1 MNAIPGCLRL
11 RELWVQESAIT
22 FHVVDDR
29 VTLYAARHRKYWWN
43 GCQLS
48 IHV

>member
-1 MNAIPGCLRL
+1 MNAIPGCPRL

-22 FHVVDDR
+22 FHVDDC
-29 VTLYAARHRKYWWN
+29 VTRYAARHRKYWWN
-43 GCQLS
+43 GHQLS